1 MARLVSILVL
11 EEKESELVEP
21 AFIKWLE
28 RSGDFKVLQFSKM
41 DLLDSNNEKEEDEED
56 EQS

>member
-21 AFIKWLE
+21 AFIKSLE

-41 DLLDSNNEKEEDEED
+41 DLLDSNDEEKKV
-56 EQS
+56 

>member
-11 EEKESELVEP
+11 EEESELVEP
-21 AFIKWLE
+21 AFIKSLE

-41 DLLDSNNEKEEDEED
+41 DLLDSNDEEKKV
-56 EQS
+56 